1 MTQLLSSI
9 YLSVAEAK
17 RALLFSHDEKT
28 ALSWLATIGQDVEAI
43 TDYLTQAQDVA
54 ELIQSRTLVLRGEG
68 GSPWNA
74 LQEGLVEKAEE
85 QIKALNQIEDHLL
98 SQATAADRQGD
109 AATAIKLKKLAWR
122 QYSGA
127 VYHETSTV
135 FCEYLDFLSGL
146 ALRDTGLDQG
156 MCRIADKLLRD
167 WGRLPGNFTWD
178 SLTIPA
184 QRGAVE
190 VTLARIVRLGFPEWT
205 IWALP
210 LAVHEFG
217 LVAVTIEKIE
227 EFVAQQVSHEDDRH
241 RLQVCLADAFATH
254 MMGPAYAC
262 AVILLRLD
270 PCTAFEPGD
279 HRLTEMRARVVLAM
293 LKDIDGQ
300 GEPTEEGA
308 YGAIHDRLET
318 EWNDALQQVGSS
330 DALTPQEN
338 ADIESWVKLISE
350 TMGRVRALS
359 PQLWPRIEELA
370 ACLDLAQVG
379 NIRLRYDD
387 ELRSVLNAAWKRRID
402 EDDLSRVDEV
412 AKAAV
417 KLWDMIEKN
426 KSQDK
431 GDRFSPPRQPIGRA
445 SAPVSKPSAPG
456 RFDEGT

>member
-1 MTQLLSSI
+1 
-9 YLSVAEAK
+9 
-17 RALLFSHDEKT
+17 
-28 ALSWLATIGQDVEAI
+28 
-43 TDYLTQAQDVA
+43 
-54 ELIQSRTLVLRGEG
+54 
-68 GSPWNA
+68 
-74 LQEGLVEKAEE
+74 
-85 QIKALNQIEDHLL
+85 
-98 SQATAADRQGD
+98 
-109 AATAIKLKKLAWR
+109 
-122 QYSGA
+122 
-127 VYHETSTV
+127 
-135 FCEYLDFLSGL
+135 
-146 ALRDTGLDQG
+146 
-156 MCRIADKLLRD
+156 
-167 WGRLPGNFTWD
+167 
-178 SLTIPA
+178 
-184 QRGAVE
+184 VE